1 MDQYFWITVSY
12 LWLPLLGLVIGAF
25 GTFIG
30 AGGGFLLVPILLLLY
45 PNESPEV
52 ITSVSLIVV
61 FFSATSGS
69 LAYARMKRI
78 DYKSALL
85 FSIATFP
92 GAILGAL
99 TTTYFER
106 QLFDLIFA
114 ILMITASVYLLVFPE
129 GGVQTTSELPE
140 PSKFNASRSLVDSS
154 GARYSFSF
162 NLMVGAGLSLVVGYL
177 SSVLGVGGG
186 FIHVPILVRLLNF
199 PVHVATATSQFVLA
213 VMALAGSAVH
223 IAIGTF
229 SHGVQRTLI
238 LGIGVI
244 VGAQLGAILSSR
256 VQGNW
261 IIRALATAL
270 ALVGVRILLLAV
282 W

>member
-1 MDQYFWITVSY
+1 M
-12 LWLPLLGLVIGAF
+12 L
-25 GTFIG
+25 
-30 AGGGFLLVPILLLLY
+30 
-45 PNESPEV
+45 
-52 ITSVSLIVV
+52 
-61 FFSATSGS
+61 
-69 LAYARMKRI
+69 
-78 DYKSALL
+78 
-85 FSIATFP
+85 
-92 GAILGAL
+92 
-99 TTTYFER
+99 
-106 QLFDLIFA
+106 
-114 ILMITASVYLLVFPE
+114 
-129 GGVQTTSELPE
+129 
-140 PSKFNASRSLVDSS
+140 
-154 GARYSFSF
+154 
-162 NLMVGAGLSLVVGYL
+162 GAGLSLFVGYL

-229 SHGVQRTLI
+229 SHGIRRTLV

-282 W
+282 R